1 MFIFAEGFNSIIL
14 YMGFI
19 SNLFSKKN
27 KNLQTVLNESS
38 IDSKENISIIDK
50 EGFNYSLLSYD
61 NAGWLTYPDGLK
73 CRNVSKMFSESFD
86 DRLFNVVAN
95 TKQEL
100 GYKDGETFYIKFN
113 KSGKQVFEY
122 VDTFVVGIWE
132 LFTNKLL
139 CFIRLDDHVMNQQEI
154 EQYQR
159 YAAKEWNNVIWGD
172 KLERGMGALTDIWHG
187 IQDHSIRQEFVE
199 KVFEKKAVNNQLSVD
214 KYLFT
219 FENGLLSS
227 CDYDDYNVMI
237 LDIFDGETIDEYMEN
252 ANQHWKS
259 EKAMKALINLQAIYS
274 TRISQEILSSDI
286 TCKKYAYDEWGL
298 CINYIAMGTFFQQFD
313 MDQET
318 FIEST
323 DGKYEILSNNV
334 SNGIKTTRIRAYN
347 EVFTFTNGHSMPAEA
362 IKKTIEEKDDFGDNT
377 EGYVYVMT
385 NSSIEGQVKIGKTT
399 RDPYERAKELSSA
412 TGVPTPFVVV
422 FYKPFKNCHFAEKT
436 IHQYL
441 EKKGYRVNNNREFFN
456 MSIPEA
462 IDVVQSMYAIEQ
474 KQA

>member
-1 MFIFAEGFNSIIL
+1 M
-14 YMGFI
+14 
-19 SNLFSKKN
+19 
-27 KNLQTVLNESS
+27 
-38 IDSKENISIIDK
+38 
-50 EGFNYSLLSYD
+50 
-61 NAGWLTYPDGLK
+61 
-73 CRNVSKMFSESFD
+73 
-86 DRLFNVVAN
+86 
-95 TKQEL
+95 
-100 GYKDGETFYIKFN
+100 
-113 KSGKQVFEY
+113 
-122 VDTFVVGIWE
+122 
-132 LFTNKLL
+132 
-139 CFIRLDDHVMNQQEI
+139 
-154 EQYQR
+154 
-159 YAAKEWNNVIWGD
+159 
-172 KLERGMGALTDIWHG
+172 
-187 IQDHSIRQEFVE
+187 
-199 KVFEKKAVNNQLSVD
+199 SVD

-252 ANQHWKS
+252 ANKHWKS

-362 IKKTIEEKDDFGDNT
+362 IEKTIEEKDVFGDNT

-422 FYKPFKNCHFAEKT
+422 FYKPFKDCHFAEKT
-436 IHQYL
+436 IHHYL

-474 KQA
+474 KQV

>member
-1 MFIFAEGFNSIIL
+1 MGIF
-14 YMGFI
+14 

-27 KNLQTVLNESS
+27 KNLQTVSNESS
-38 IDSKENISIIDK
+38 KDSGEIVSNTNNKDT
-50 EGFNYSLLSYD
+50 FDYSQLTYD
-61 NAGWLTYPDGLK
+61 NEGWLLYPDGVK
-73 CRNVSKMFSESFD
+73 CRNVSQTFIDSFD
-86 DRLFNVVAN
+86 DRLYDVIVD
-95 TKQEL
+95 TKMKL
-100 GYKDGETFYIKFN
+100 GYKDGEAFYFQFN

-122 VDTFVVGIWE
+122 DNTFVVGIWE

-139 CFIRLDDHVMNQQEI
+139 CFIRRDDHVMDQKEI
-154 EQYQR
+154 EKYKRLAQKDWDY
-159 YAAKEWNNVIWGD
+159 VIWGD
-172 KLERGMGALTDIWHG
+172 KIERGMGALTDIWKG
-187 IQDHSIRQEFVE
+187 IQDHSISQEFVE
-199 KVFEKKAVNNQLSVD
+199 KVFETKADNNTLSID
-214 KYLFT
+214 KFLFK
-219 FENGLLSS
+219 FENDLLSNCS
-227 CDYDDYNVMI
+227 FDGYNVMI
-237 LDIFDGETIDEYMEN
+237 LDIFDGEQIDEYMVYAKE
-252 ANQHWKS
+252 HYIS
-259 EKAMKALINLQAIYS
+259 EEKMKALINIQAVCFDK
-274 TRISQEILSSDI
+274 ISQEILHSDI
-286 TCKKYAYDEWGL
+286 TRKKYAYDEWGL
-298 CINYIAMGTFFQQFD
+298 CINYIAMGTFYQQFD

-323 DGKYEILSNNV
+323 DGKYEVLSNSV
-334 SNGIKTTRIRAYN
+334 CNGIKTTKIKAYG
-347 EVFTFTNGHSMPAEA
+347 EVFTFTNGHSMLGEA
-362 IKKTIEEKDDFGDNT
+362 IEKSIEGNEIWGDST

-422 FYKPFKNCHFAEKT
+422 FYKPFKDCHYAEKI

>member
-1 MFIFAEGFNSIIL
+1 
-14 YMGFI
+14 MGFI
-19 SNLFSKKN
+19 SKLFSKKN
-27 KNLQTVLNESS
+27 SNESLKDS
-38 IDSKENISIIDK
+38 VETTSHKNDDDNVID
-50 EGFNYSLLSYD
+50 YSQLSYD
-61 NAGWLTYPDGLK
+61 SEGWLIYPDGLK
-73 CRNVSKMFSESFD
+73 CRNVSQMFSDTFD
-86 DRLFNVVAN
+86 DRLYDVIVD
-95 TKQEL
+95 TKEKL
-100 GYKDGETFYIKFN
+100 GYKGGEAFDIQFN
-113 KSGKQVFEY
+113 KSGKQEFDY
-122 VDTFVVGIWE
+122 KDTQVVGIWE
-132 LFTNKLL
+132 LFTNNLL
-139 CFIRLDDHVMNQQEI
+139 CFIRLDDHVMNQHEI

-159 YAAKEWNNVIWGD
+159 YAAKKWNNVIWGD
-172 KLERGMGALTDIWHG
+172 RLERGMLGLTDIWQG
-187 IQDHSIRQEFVE
+187 IQDQSIRQEFVE
-199 KVFEKKAVNNQLSVD
+199 KVFEIKAENNQLSVN
-214 KYLFT
+214 KYIFT
-219 FENGLLSS
+219 FENGLLSG

-252 ANQHWKS
+252 ANKHWKS

-334 SNGIKTTRIRAYN
+334 SNGIKTTRIKAYN
-347 EVFTFTNGHSMPAEA
+347 EVFTFTNGHSMPEEVIGKA
-362 IKKTIEEKDDFGDNT
+362 IEEKDDFGDST

-422 FYKPFKNCHFAEKT
+422 FYKQFKDCHFAEKT

-474 KQA
+474 KQV

>member
-1 MFIFAEGFNSIIL
+1 
-14 YMGFI
+14 MGFI

-27 KNLQTVLNESS
+27 KNLQTVLNESLT
-38 IDSKENISIIDK
+38 DSKENMSIVVE
-50 EGFNYSLLSYD
+50 EGSNYSQLSYD

-73 CRNVSKMFSESFD
+73 CRNLSEVFNESFD
-86 DRLFNVVAN
+86 DRLFNVIAD

-100 GYKDGETFYIKFN
+100 GYKDGETFYIQFN

-154 EQYQR
+154 ELYQR

-172 KLERGMGALTDIWHG
+172 KLERGMLALIDIWQG
-187 IQDHSIRQEFVE
+187 IQDDSIRQEFIE
-199 KVFEKKAVNNQLSVD
+199 KVFDVKATNNQLSVD
-214 KYLFT
+214 KYLFI
-219 FENGLLSS
+219 FDNGLLSS
-227 CDYDDYNVMI
+227 CYYDDYNVMI

-252 ANQHWKS
+252 ANKHWKS
-259 EKAMKALINLQAIYS
+259 EKEMKRLINLQAIYS

-362 IKKTIEEKDDFGDNT
+362 IEKTIEEKDDFGDNT

-422 FYKPFKNCHFAEKT
+422 FYKPFKDCHLAEKT

-462 IDVVQSMYAIEQ
+462 IDVVQAMYAIEQ
-474 KQA
+474 KHV

>member
-1 MFIFAEGFNSIIL
+1 
-14 YMGFI
+14 MGFI

-27 KNLQTVLNESS
+27 KSSNESLK
-38 IDSKENISIIDK
+38 DSVETTSHKSDDK
-50 EGFNYSLLSYD
+50 KVLDYSQLSYD
-61 NAGWLTYPDGLK
+61 NEGWLIYPNGLK
-73 CRNVSKMFSESFD
+73 CRNVSQMFSNTFD
-86 DRLFNVVAN
+86 DRLYHVVVD
-95 TKQEL
+95 TKEKL
-100 GYKDGETFYIKFN
+100 GYKDGEAFYIQFN

-122 VDTFVVGIWE
+122 EDTLIVGIWE

-172 KLERGMGALTDIWHG
+172 KLERGMGALTDIWNG
-187 IQDHSIRQEFVE
+187 IQEHSISQGFVE
-199 KVFEKKAVNNQLSVD
+199 KVFSAKVSNNALTAD
-214 KYLFT
+214 KFSFT
-219 FENGLLSS
+219 FEDGLLST
-227 CDYDDYNVMI
+227 CYYDGYNVMI
-237 LDIFDGETIDEYMEN
+237 LDIFDGEQIDEYLEY
-252 ANQHWKS
+252 AKEHYIS
-259 EKAMKALINLQAIYS
+259 EESMKALVNLQAVYS
-274 TRISQEILSSDI
+274 TKISQEIILSDVSR
-286 TCKKYAYDEWGL
+286 KKFAYDEWGM
-298 CINYIAMGTFFQQFD
+298 CINYIAMGTFYQQFD

-318 FIEST
+318 FIAST
-323 DGKYEILSNNV
+323 DGKYEILSSNV
-334 SNGIKTTRIRAYN
+334 SNGIKTVKIRAYN
-347 EVFTFTNGHSMPAEA
+347 EVFTFTNGHSMPSEA
-362 IKKTIEEKDDFGDNT
+362 IGKVIAESEDCGDST

-422 FYKPFKNCHFAEKT
+422 FYKPFKDCHFAEKT

-441 EKKGYRVNNNREFFN
+441 EKKGYRVNNNREFFS

-474 KQA
+474 KQV

>member
-1 MFIFAEGFNSIIL
+1 
-14 YMGFI
+14 MGFI

-27 KNLQTVLNESS
+27 KATVLNESS
-38 IDSKENISIIDK
+38 TDSKENMSIIDK
-50 EGFNYSLLSYD
+50 EGFNYSQLSYD

-86 DRLFNVVAN
+86 DRLFNVVAD

-100 GYKDGETFYIKFN
+100 GYKDGETFYIQFN
-113 KSGKQVFEY
+113 KSEKQVFEY

-139 CFIRLDDHVMNQQEI
+139 CFIRLDDHVMNKQEI
-154 EQYQR
+154 EQYQH
-159 YAAKEWNNVIWGD
+159 YAAKEWNNLIWGD
-172 KLERGMGALTDIWHG
+172 KLERGMLALTDIWRG
-187 IQDHSIRQEFVE
+187 IQDQSIRQEFIE
-199 KVFEKKAVNNQLSVD
+199 KVFDVKAVNNQLSVD

-252 ANQHWKS
+252 ANKHWKS

-362 IKKTIEEKDDFGDNT
+362 IEKTIEEKDVFGDNT

-422 FYKPFKNCHFAEKT
+422 FYKPFKDCHFAEKT
-436 IHQYL
+436 IHHYL

-474 KQA
+474 KQV

>member
-1 MFIFAEGFNSIIL
+1 
-14 YMGFI
+14 MGFI

-27 KNLQTVLNESS
+27 KNLQTVLNESLT
-38 IDSKENISIIDK
+38 DSKENMSIVVE
-50 EGFNYSLLSYD
+50 EGSNYSQLSYD
-61 NAGWLTYPDGLK
+61 IAGWLTYPDGLK
-73 CRNVSKMFSESFD
+73 CRNLSEVFNESFD
-86 DRLFNVVAN
+86 DRLFNVIAD

-100 GYKDGETFYIKFN
+100 GYKDGETFYIQFN

-154 EQYQR
+154 ELYQR
-159 YAAKEWNNVIWGD
+159 YAVKEWNNVIWGD
-172 KLERGMGALTDIWHG
+172 KLERGMLALIDIWQG
-187 IQDHSIRQEFVE
+187 IQDDSIRQEFIE
-199 KVFEKKAVNNQLSVD
+199 KVFDVKATNNQLSVD
-214 KYLFT
+214 KYLFI
-219 FENGLLSS
+219 FDNGLLSS
-227 CDYDDYNVMI
+227 CYYDDYNVMI

-252 ANQHWKS
+252 ANKHWKS
-259 EKAMKALINLQAIYS
+259 EKEMKRLINLQAIYS

-362 IKKTIEEKDDFGDNT
+362 IEKTIEEKDDFGDKT

-422 FYKPFKNCHFAEKT
+422 FYKPFKDCHLAEKT

-456 MSIPEA
+456 MSIPKA
-462 IDVVQSMYAIEQ
+462 IDVVQAMYAIEQ
-474 KQA
+474 KHV

>member
-86 DRLFNVVAN
+86 DRLFNVVAD

-159 YAAKEWNNVIWGD
+159 YAAKEWNNLIWGD
-172 KLERGMGALTDIWHG
+172 KLERGMLALTDIWRG
-187 IQDHSIRQEFVE
+187 IQDHSIRQEFIE
-199 KVFEKKAVNNQLSVD
+199 KVFDVKAVNNQLSVD

-362 IKKTIEEKDDFGDNT
+362 IEKAIEEKDVFGDST

-422 FYKPFKNCHFAEKT
+422 FYKPFKDCHFAEKT
-436 IHQYL
+436 IHHYL

-474 KQA
+474 KQV